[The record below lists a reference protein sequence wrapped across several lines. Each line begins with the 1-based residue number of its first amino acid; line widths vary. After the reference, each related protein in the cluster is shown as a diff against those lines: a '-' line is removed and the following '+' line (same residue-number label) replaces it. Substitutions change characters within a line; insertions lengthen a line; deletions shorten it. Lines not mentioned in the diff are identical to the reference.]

1 MLCDGMADE
10 PNEALGNSTPMEKA
24 NKPCMDSL
32 AAKAEVGI
40 VKTVAEGLKPGSD
53 VANLSVLGY
62 EPAVYYSGRSPLE
75 AASIGIDL
83 KDTDVTL
90 RCNLVTLSDDEDYE
104 NKNNS

>member
-1 MLCDGMADE
+1 
-10 PNEALGNSTPMEKA
+10 MEKA

-53 VANLSVLGY
+53 VAKLSVLGY

-75 AASIGIDL
+75 AASCLLYTSL
-83 KDTDVTL
+83 KKQVSVCDFL
-90 RCNLVTLSDDEDYE
+90 IL
-104 NKNNS
+104 